1 MPGQPSEPCAA
12 QAGEPFMNSI
22 FISTFVS
29 FAWAPA
35 VKERSFR
42 SVEARVRGVSRH
54 FGEED
59 APHTC
64 LRQSQPSKLISE
76 PFAKHCITTRCGLPV
91 GNLRMLAFIVAAA
104 PALARPM
111 PQVPGMRAA
120 APVPVYYD
128 HDHEVC
134 AHKAHST
141 RTPRATHRKAHGS
154 RSTRFRAIEL
164 PGPQVDAS
172 DGAQC
177 VVGPTGNQTA
187 AAAV

>member
-1 MPGQPSEPCAA
+1 M
-12 QAGEPFMNSI
+12 
-22 FISTFVS
+22 
-29 FAWAPA
+29 
-35 VKERSFR
+35 
-42 SVEARVRGVSRH
+42 RGVSSH

-64 LRQSQPSKLISE
+64 LRQSQPCKLISE
-76 PFAKHCITTRCGLPV
+76 TFLKLKTMFADFQSGIFG
-91 GNLRMLAFIVAAA
+91 MLAFIVAVA

>member
-1 MPGQPSEPCAA
+1 
-12 QAGEPFMNSI
+12 
-22 FISTFVS
+22 
-29 FAWAPA
+29 
-35 VKERSFR
+35 
-42 SVEARVRGVSRH
+42 
-54 FGEED
+54 
-59 APHTC
+59 
-64 LRQSQPSKLISE
+64 
-76 PFAKHCITTRCGLPV
+76 
-91 GNLRMLAFIVAAA
+91 MLAFIMAVA

-141 RTPRATHRKAHGS
+141 RTPRATHRKAHDS
-154 RSTRFRAIEL
+154 LSNRFRAIEL

>member
-1 MPGQPSEPCAA
+1 MHLRTILRSVAVRVRVVSQLSKLELVTVVTHKYIVLQE
-12 QAGEPFMNSI
+12 QAE
-22 FISTFVS
+22 
-29 FAWAPA
+29 
-35 VKERSFR
+35 KERVFDGYPDGQYTEC
-42 SVEARVRGVSRH
+42 V
-54 FGEED
+54 
-59 APHTC
+59 
-64 LRQSQPSKLISE
+64 
-76 PFAKHCITTRCGLPV
+76 TTNCGLPI
-91 GNLRMLAFIVAAA
+91 GNLRMLAFIVAVT
-104 PALARPM
+104 PALARPL

-154 RSTRFRAIEL
+154 QSNRFHTTEL
-164 PGPQVDAS
+164 PGPEVDAS

-177 VVGPTGNQTA
+177 VVGPAGDQTA

>member
-1 MPGQPSEPCAA
+1 
-12 QAGEPFMNSI
+12 
-22 FISTFVS
+22 
-29 FAWAPA
+29 
-35 VKERSFR
+35 
-42 SVEARVRGVSRH
+42 
-54 FGEED
+54 
-59 APHTC
+59 
-64 LRQSQPSKLISE
+64 
-76 PFAKHCITTRCGLPV
+76 
-91 GNLRMLAFIVAAA
+91 MLAFIMAVA

-154 RSTRFRAIEL
+154 QSNRFRATEL
-164 PGPQVDAS
+164 PGPEVDAS

-177 VVGPTGNQTA
+177 VVGPAGDQTA

>member
-1 MPGQPSEPCAA
+1 VQV
-12 QAGEPFMNSI
+12 N
-22 FISTFVS
+22 
-29 FAWAPA
+29 
-35 VKERSFR
+35 
-42 SVEARVRGVSRH
+42 
-54 FGEED
+54 FGD
-59 APHTC
+59 FLKT
-64 LRQSQPSKLISE
+64 QNDV
-76 PFAKHCITTRCGLPV
+76 CGLPV
-91 GNLRMLAFIVAAA
+91 GNLRMLAFIVAVA

-154 RSTRFRAIEL
+154 LSNRFRAIEL

>member
-1 MPGQPSEPCAA
+1 V
-12 QAGEPFMNSI
+12 
-22 FISTFVS
+22 VS
-29 FAWAPA
+29 A
-35 VKERSFR
+35 VILAKRMLHTLAFDR
-42 SVEARVRGVSRH
+42 VSR
-54 FGEED
+54 
-59 APHTC
+59 A
-64 LRQSQPSKLISE
+64 LISE
-76 PFAKHCITTRCGLPV
+76 PAASKLITTRCGLPI
-91 GNLRMLAFIVAAA
+91 GNLRKMLAFIVAVA

>member
-1 MPGQPSEPCAA
+1 MQV
-12 QAGEPFMNSI
+12 N
-22 FISTFVS
+22 
-29 FAWAPA
+29 
-35 VKERSFR
+35 
-42 SVEARVRGVSRH
+42 
-54 FGEED
+54 FGD
-59 APHTC
+59 FLKT
-64 LRQSQPSKLISE
+64 QNNV
-76 PFAKHCITTRCGLPV
+76 CGLPV
-91 GNLRMLAFIVAAA
+91 GNLRMLAFIVAVA

>member
-1 MPGQPSEPCAA
+1 M
-12 QAGEPFMNSI
+12 
-22 FISTFVS
+22 
-29 FAWAPA
+29 
-35 VKERSFR
+35 
-42 SVEARVRGVSRH
+42 RGVSSH

-64 LRQSQPSKLISE
+64 HRQSQPSVNFGAFHK
-76 PFAKHCITTRCGLPV
+76 TTFCGLPV
-91 GNLRMLAFIVAAA
+91 ENLRKMLAFIVAVA

-154 RSTRFRAIEL
+154 RSNRFRAIEL

>member
-1 MPGQPSEPCAA
+1 
-12 QAGEPFMNSI
+12 MNSI
-22 FISTFVS
+22 FICFICVGTYCKKDLSVPLRRGCVVS
-29 FAWAPA
+29 A
-35 VKERSFR
+35 VTLAKRMLHTLALASESAEQ
-42 SVEARVRGVSRH
+42 VN
-54 FGEED
+54 FGAFLKTQND
-59 APHTC
+59 V
-64 LRQSQPSKLISE
+64 
-76 PFAKHCITTRCGLPV
+76 CGLPV
-91 GNLRMLAFIVAAA
+91 GNLRMLAFIVAVA